1 MSDFPLLPLPE
12 AFRGDPPDSN
22 FPPPPPHL
30 PSRQRQGER
39 LGDKFERL
47 RRLSDT
53 QGALSLREDPFG
65 IAPERALVF
74 EVAGQIQDIFGA
86 VRKIKG
92 LDFLGDESTDF
103 EPDGDFH
110 TIDERKDTKGQPRMD
125 RPIGGRLY
133 LAMPDVAALLKL
145 LHLWDSWQ
153 KTGTVEWSLGPWK
166 TIFQQLHDLRA
177 WGPKDRLTDDTV
189 RLWREEIA
197 ESPEEMRRIEVE
209 LWFNAN
215 KTARR
220 RTLTDFH
227 AAVDK
232 AGGSVIHEATIDA
245 IRYSAALVDI
255 PTREV
260 ERLSARRE
268 VHLLTCDGIMFL
280 RPQSSVDVPEPAE
293 SDQEAASGRPLPAP
307 PSDLPPVAALLDGV
321 PVQNHAL
328 LRGRIEMEDPDD
340 LEAMSVVSR
349 RDHGTSMASLIIH
362 GDLELAPEPI
372 SRRLF
377 VRPVLC
383 ARDGAPH
390 EAFPSDRLAIDL
402 IHRAVLRMKEGEGG
416 NEGTAP
422 DVFLVNLSLGDPHR
436 PFAGVLSP
444 WARLLDYLADRYN
457 LLFIVSAGN
466 IIQALPISE
475 FSDWISFKDAA
486 PDDREQAVLK
496 ALQAERSHRTLL
508 SPAEAI
514 NVTTVGAAH
523 QDEWPGHRGA
533 AVDPFQTDDLPNISS
548 AHGLGHRRSVKPDI
562 HMPGGREFVNW
573 SGSPSF
579 AISPAKPGL
588 FGLRR
593 AAPPQLA
600 GPPDREGWSNGT
612 SVAAALATRACHR
625 IFDSLTDAT
634 GGSLLSDLD
643 PRFRAVVVKA
653 LLVHRARWQ
662 EGADLVGSLGPHGQG
677 KHFERSDNIARF
689 LGYGAPRIE
698 EAITCAENRATLVG
712 YGEIGAKQTNVHQIP
727 LPESLEQ
734 VTDPRS
740 LTITVAWISPTNPNR
755 QEYRQAELAVGTA
768 KGIETGLGVSRTT
781 HQPNH
786 HACARG
792 TVFHCRYEGSGA
804 VSFLHDGRLSL
815 PIVCRERG
823 GSLDRSIRY
832 GVAVTIEAGEGVP
845 VYREV
850 RTRLAALVGAPTS
863 S

>member
-12 AFRGDPPDSN
+12 AFRGDPPDSKR
-22 FPPPPPHL
+22 PPPRPRL

-39 LGDKFERL
+39 LGGKFERL

-53 QGALSLREDPFG
+53 QGALSLQEDPFG

-86 VRKIKG
+86 VRKIRG
-92 LDFLGDESTDF
+92 LDFLGDEATDF

-110 TIDERKDTKGQPRMD
+110 TIDERTATKGQPRID
-125 RPIGGRLY
+125 RSIGGHLY
-133 LAMPDVAALLKL
+133 LAMPDVAALQKL

-153 KTGTVEWSLGPWK
+153 KTDTVERSFGPWK

-189 RLWREEIA
+189 RLWREKLA
-197 ESPEEMRRIEVE
+197 GSPEEMRRIEVE
-209 LWFNAN
+209 LWFKAN
-215 KTARR
+215 KTARWR
-220 RTLTDFH
+220 ALDDFY

-232 AGGSVIHEATIDA
+232 AGGSVVHEATIDA

-255 PTREV
+255 PIREI

-268 VHLLTCDGIMFL
+268 VHLLTCDGVMFL

-293 SDQEAASGRPLPAP
+293 TDGEAASGRCLSAP

-321 PVQNHAL
+321 PVQNHTL

-340 LEAMSVVSR
+340 LEAMSVVAR

-362 GDLELAPEPI
+362 GDLESAKEPI

-383 ARDGAPH
+383 ARDGDPQ
-390 EAFPSDRLAIDL
+390 ESFPSDRLAIDV
-402 IHRAVLRMKEGEGG
+402 IHRAVLRMKEGNGGDEGM
-416 NEGTAP
+416 AP

-436 PFAGVLSP
+436 PFAGILSP

-457 LLFIVSAGN
+457 LLFLVSAGN
-466 IIQALPISE
+466 IDRALPISE
-475 FSDWISFKDAA
+475 FPDWISFKDAT
-486 PDDREQAVLK
+486 PEDRERAVLK
-496 ALQAERSHRTLL
+496 ALQAERRHRTLL

-514 NVTTVGAAH
+514 NVITVGAVH
-523 QDEWPGHRGA
+523 QDAWRGHRGV
-533 AVDPFQTDDLPNISS
+533 AVDPYDADDLPNISS
-548 AHGLGHRRSVKPDI
+548 AHGLGHRRAVKPDI
-562 HMPGGREFVNW
+562 HMPGGREFVRW
-573 SGSPSF
+573 SGSSSF
-579 AISPAKPGL
+579 SIQPATGR
-588 FGLRR
+588 FGLRV
-593 AAPPQLA
+593 AAPPQSS
-600 GPPDREGWSNGT
+600 GSPDRERWRGGT

-625 IFDSLTDAT
+625 IFDSLMDAE
-634 GGSLLSDLD
+634 GGSLLSDFD

-662 EGADLVGSLGPHGQG
+662 DGADLVGALGPHGVG
-677 KHFERSDNIARF
+677 KHFERFDNIARF
-689 LGYGAPRIE
+689 LGYGTPNVE

-712 YGEIGAKQTNVHQIP
+712 YGEIGAKQTNIHRIP

-755 QEYRQAELAVGTA
+755 QEYRRAKLEVGTA
-768 KGIETGLGVSRTT
+768 EPLKDGLGVSRASQ
-781 HQPNH
+781 QPSH
-786 HACARG
+786 PACARG
-792 TVFHCRYEGSGA
+792 TVFHCRYDGENA
-804 VSFLHDGRLSL
+804 VSFLHDSYLSL
-815 PIVCRERG
+815 PIVCRGQG

-832 GVAVTIEAGEGVP
+832 GVAVTIEAGAGVP